1 MPPYVTKK
9 LYFPQGV
16 TVDFVRLILT
26 VWDHVA
32 SLVNVD
38 TKAVVTAK
46 LAAVTGAQSDQ
57 NKHHFTRNEFIK
69 ILLIVNIL
77 LLDPICVFLFINK
90 I

>member
-38 TKAVVTAK
+38 TKAVVTAE

-57 NKHHFTRNEFIK
+57 NKLHFTISPKIK
-69 ILLIVNIL
+69 DV
-77 LLDPICVFLFINK
+77 
-90 I
+90 